1 MPARRR
7 SYRKKRSSALGKRS
21 FYNRLT
27 HAVEDRE
34 WVRRSKETDPAN
46 QVEPST
52 IEGWNATKY
61 GMSKRFCTPAQAQM
75 RMMSGYTGRGAY
87 SGRSIGRALGGMA
100 GGFFGNKKLG
110 GAIGAA
116 LGNAGQRYL
125 GGGLYT
131 GSGLYSGSGLY
142 TSEHANNLIAGG
154 GGGSA
159 PGFAGSGDETGAVTI
174 SHSEYISD
182 IYAPGTQGGG
192 AVSFQNTPYALNP
205 AIASTF
211 PFLSQIAQNYDEY
224 EFVQLIFHYRSTTT
238 DIGNSTTGQC
248 GTVILCTNYNAATAP
263 FTDKQS
269 MLEYAHAHDCKLT
282 EHMTHGVECDPAK
295 SAMAPCL
302 FTRANPVVIN
312 QDLKT
317 YDKGVFQ
324 IAIANCPVAYNGFPV
339 GELWV
344 DYTVTLRK
352 PKLFVTRGLEI
363 DRDAFYASTNVEAS
377 MNLFSSSAIVAPVL
391 TLGPVGSYGAG
402 LKGQQNNI
410 GSLVQIVTG
419 GMGVA
424 SAYKITLPAT
434 YTGPLRII
442 VNISVRGPGALWA
455 STNPVGSLFF
465 LAQTGNINSIN
476 DLYDAYGI
484 PNAADVTCSTNTA
497 TGAVEWHLEYH
508 VFIQMATQG
517 IDNTLTLGPQPVVGV
532 AAGTYNIQSAAI
544 DISQYQTLQNANQNS
559 NSTQFRPLYINNV
572 GAIQIPT

>member
-1 MPARRR
+1 MPYGGMYNRRKLMAAGRKAMINKIRWPSSKYGTAHIPRGSAATVAMYGANLGTASEEQKAARRANGWVGR
-7 SYRKKRSSALGKRS
+7 GGYGRRFGGTLGK
-21 FYNRLT
+21 
-27 HAVEDRE
+27 
-34 WVRRSKETDPAN
+34 
-46 QVEPST
+46 
-52 IEGWNATKY
+52 
-61 GMSKRFCTPAQAQM
+61 
-75 RMMSGYTGRGAY
+75 
-87 SGRSIGRALGGMA
+87 MA
-100 GGFFGNKKLG
+100 GGFFGNEKLG
-110 GAIGAA
+110 GALGGA
-116 LGNAGQRYL
+116 LGNL
-125 GGGLYT
+125 GEKFFSRGLYT
-131 GSGLYSGSGLY
+131 GRGVY
-142 TSEHANNLIAGG
+142 TGRGDYTADISHSNNLISG
-154 GGGSA
+154 GGGSVPHMSGA
-159 PGFAGSGDETGAVTI
+159 GDETGAVTI
-174 SHSEYISD
+174 NHTEYISD

-205 AIASTF
+205 GLASTF

-248 GTVILCTNYNAATAP
+248 GTVILCTNYNAASAP

-282 EHMTHGVECDPAK
+282 EHMTHGVECDPDK

-363 DRDAFYASTNVEAS
+363 DRDAFYASSNVES
-377 MNLFSSSAIVAPVL
+377 TMSLVSTSAIVNPVL

-402 LKGQQNNI
+402 LRGQQNNI
-410 GSLVQIVTG
+410 GSLVQIVAG
-419 GMGVA
+419 AMGPA

-434 YTGPLRII
+434 YTGPLRI
-442 VNISVRGPGALWA
+442 VFNISVRGPGALWA
-455 STNPVGSLFF
+455 ATSAAGGGAFGTQS
-465 LAQTGNINSIN
+465 GNLSVIN

-484 PNAADVTCSTNTA
+484 PINYDVSCSTNTS
-497 TGAVEWHLEYH
+497 TGAIEWHYEYH
-508 VFIQMATQG
+508 VFVQMATQG
-517 IDNTLTLGPQPVVGV
+517 VDNTITLGPIPIPGPV
-532 AAGTYNIQSAAI
+532 AGTYLIQSAAI

-559 NSTQFRPLYINNV
+559 NSPAFRPLYINNV

>member
-1 MPARRR
+1 MPYGLYSRRKIMRAGRKAMIDKIRWPSSRYGTAHIARGGSTTTAEYGATVALATEAQKAARRR
-7 SYRKKRSSALGKRS
+7 
-21 FYNRLT
+21 
-27 HAVEDRE
+27 D
-34 WVRRSKETDPAN
+34 
-46 QVEPST
+46 
-52 IEGWNATKY
+52 GWY
-61 GMSKRFCTPAQAQM
+61 
-75 RMMSGYTGRGAY
+75 GRGGY
-87 SGRSIGRALGGMA
+87 GRDIGGALGGLA

-110 GAIGAA
+110 RSIGGA
-116 LGNAGQRYL
+116 LGNFGQGWL
-125 GGGLYT
+125 GGGLYRGQGVYT
-131 GSGLYSGSGLY
+131 GSGLYTGP
-142 TSEHANNLIAGG
+142 SEHSNNLIS
-154 GGGSA
+154 GGSGSVPA
-159 PGFAGSGDETGAVTI
+159 MSGSGDETGAVTI
-174 SHSEYISD
+174 NHSEYISD
-182 IYAPGTQGGG
+182 VYAPGVQGGP

-205 AIASTF
+205 ALAATF

-248 GTVILCTNYNAATAP
+248 GTVILCTNYNAATAA

-295 SAMAPCL
+295 SAMGVAL

-363 DRDAFYASTNVEAS
+363 DRDAFYSSTNVES
-377 MNLFSSSAIVAPVL
+377 TMNLAVASAVVTPVL
-391 TLGPVGSYGAG
+391 NLGPIGSYGAG
-402 LKGQQNNI
+402 LRGQQNNI
-410 GSLVQIVTG
+410 GSLIQIVAG
-419 GMGVA
+419 AMGAA

-434 YTGPLRII
+434 YTGPLRIVI
-442 VNISVRGPGALWA
+442 NISVRGPGALWA
-455 STNPVGSLFF
+455 ATNASVYTVN
-465 LAQTGNINSIN
+465 TGNLNIIN

-484 PNAADVTCSTNTA
+484 PINYDLTCSTNTA
-497 TGAVEWHLEYH
+497 TGAVEWHFEYH
-508 VFIQMATQG
+508 IFVQMATQG
-517 IDNTLTLGPQPVVGV
+517 VDNTITLGPQPV
-532 AAGTYNIQSAAI
+532 AAGVVPNGTYQIQSAAI
-544 DISQYQTLQNANQNS
+544 DISQYQTLQNSNQNS
-559 NSTQFRPLYINNV
+559 NSTSFRPLYINNV